1 MLSTHCGGRQ
11 DPCPFRRA
19 ITPKVLELKGL
30 RQAHQQKRGKHTSRR
45 EVVMSLDGIP
55 SGAARCCI
63 CVVGLGMDG
72 WRQVCMRLNCA
83 LVLGFAQA
91 NAAT

>member
-1 MLSTHCGGRQ
+1 
-11 DPCPFRRA
+11 
-19 ITPKVLELKGL
+19 
-30 RQAHQQKRGKHTSRR
+30 
-45 EVVMSLDGIP
+45 MSLDGIP